1 MKSLEHTIVVIQVPA
16 WEPALIPHLAS
27 HLLASHTHLPPHGEP
42 LVRELLHSREFPV
55 AHLTGSF
62 LPKGLC
68 PSTISS
74 PQFLHVMLP
83 CFIFLNLLGY
93 LGTFLWSVSILKKNP
108 MVGQELVLF
117 PAGSLAVKI
126 VPDTGKYPD
135 NFEFGI
141 MESFTG

>member
-1 MKSLEHTIVVIQVPA
+1 
-16 WEPALIPHLAS
+16 
-27 HLLASHTHLPPHGEP
+27 
-42 LVRELLHSREFPV
+42 
-55 AHLTGSF
+55 
-62 LPKGLC
+62 
-68 PSTISS
+68 
-74 PQFLHVMLP
+74 MLP

-117 PAGSLAVKI
+117 PAGSLVVKI

-141 MESFTG
+141 MECFTG